1 MCLQTDSIAS
11 LLNHI
16 SDYGIGYSDALSN
29 VAIPL
34 IVALFAFGF
43 PLLFTVMMHIN
54 SKYESEEVS
63 RLFECLT
70 VYKAFWRTS
79 IFCVVYLLMFAV
91 ATLLTSGNA
100 HCWVLLCFDY
110 SSIIVAAIY
119 AYCILSFADTC
130 IKMNNPAKLLR
141 IVVDSYSKELKHR
154 YLSMWKFIQLRT
166 RRLFFNN
173 ENDRWK
179 KFFIQRE
186 QYSKLSVRHYVNDL
200 YSKRLLALAKYAM
213 KTSDDVR
220 LSYVL
225 AEVNRFS
232 DSEETKTL
240 KYADAI
246 KVSTADSRFFTNK
259 LYAALISY
267 YPSCTQNKEVENTL
281 LLYLY
286 GNVDH
291 SRYPSSYD
299 FFVIARAIIAIA
311 NTDRTSLVE
320 AYINQ
325 LQLQYGF
332 IRRMPQNVY
341 YVGGSIADI
350 KHTETEAYEVW
361 LEHSEIFFLTC
372 ALLFSLGEYTFI
384 KNLSRGY
391 EFSQGLL
398 HPVILSE
405 ILRLYVQ
412 CRKKLQEN
420 SGYWNSDIYFGNKIT
435 PSVLDRYV
443 AALLLIFNTPPR
455 KVLTSIKISDLH
467 LLCLQRNSL
476 CQFEDELKRN
486 YALVTLYPDIRH
498 RNIRNVF
505 DETLESL
512 RCKRNIR
519 FINSE
524 TPKPSFVSK
533 LCKVLFHNKKTFGT
547 HNIEVLNYNT
557 PISRAEKEEAKY
569 LISVTDD
576 FLTRKLGEAFIKQ
589 GSASNLHQL
598 SIDKYTFIKSRSLD
612 MPFDNVSAH
621 LPSLKGMI
629 IWNRVL
635 YLLLTAC
642 STMKIKSFKVAYPD
656 INDFLMSYT
665 NGKVK
670 DYVILD
676 VESPF
681 FVDSI
686 GAEKKNYLAGI
697 PNYRLEIQSSDYL
710 SKTILYK
717 QFNGSLL
724 LIHKDSMPV
733 YGRGNS
739 SIHDRITIENESS
752 EQEGIY
758 AMRIT
763 IDPDIV
769 LAFNPNANIA
779 KIELKKTRMI

>member
-16 SDYGIGYSDALSN
+16 SEYGIGYSDALSN
-29 VAIPL
+29 VSIPL

-79 IFCVVYLLMFAV
+79 IFCVLYLLAFAV

-100 HCWVLLCFDY
+100 HCWFLLCFDY
-110 SSIIVAAIY
+110 SSVIVAAVY
-119 AYCILSFADTC
+119 AFCILSFADTC

-154 YLSMWKFIQLRT
+154 HLSMWKLILLRT
-166 RRLFFNN
+166 RRIFSNN
-173 ENDRWK
+173 DNDRWK
-179 KFFIQRE
+179 KFFLQRE
-186 QYSKLSVRHYVNDL
+186 QYRNLSVRHYVNDL

-240 KYADAI
+240 KNADAI
-246 KVSTADSRFFTNK
+246 KASTADSRFFTNK

-267 YPSCTQNKEVENTL
+267 YPSCPQNKEVENTL
-281 LLYLY
+281 LFLY

-311 NTDRTSLVE
+311 NTDRISLVE
-320 AYINQ
+320 AYIDQ
-325 LQLQYGF
+325 LQLQYSF

-350 KHTETEAYEVW
+350 KHTETEAYKVW
-361 LEHSEIFFLTC
+361 LEHFEIFFLTC
-372 ALLFSLGEYTFI
+372 AILFSLGEYTFI

-391 EFSQGLL
+391 KFPQGML
-398 HPVILSE
+398 HPVIPSE

-443 AALLLIFNTPPR
+443 AALLLIFNTPP
-455 KVLTSIKISDLH
+455 KKMLTPIKISDLH
-467 LLCLQRNSL
+467 LLCMQRNSL

-486 YALVTLYPDIRH
+486 NALVTLYPDIRH

-505 DETLESL
+505 DEALESL

-519 FINSE
+519 FINNE

-533 LCKVLFHNKKTFGT
+533 LCKVLFRQ
-547 HNIEVLNYNT
+547 V
-557 PISRAEKEEAKY
+557 
-569 LISVTDD
+569 
-576 FLTRKLGEAFIKQ
+576 
-589 GSASNLHQL
+589 
-598 SIDKYTFIKSRSLD
+598 
-612 MPFDNVSAH
+612 
-621 LPSLKGMI
+621 
-629 IWNRVL
+629 
-635 YLLLTAC
+635 
-642 STMKIKSFKVAYPD
+642 STMK
-656 INDFLMSYT
+656 
-665 NGKVK
+665 
-670 DYVILD
+670 
-676 VESPF
+676 
-681 FVDSI
+681 
-686 GAEKKNYLAGI
+686 
-697 PNYRLEIQSSDYL
+697 
-710 SKTILYK
+710 
-717 QFNGSLL
+717 
-724 LIHKDSMPV
+724 
-733 YGRGNS
+733 
-739 SIHDRITIENESS
+739 
-752 EQEGIY
+752 
-758 AMRIT
+758 
-763 IDPDIV
+763 
-769 LAFNPNANIA
+769 
-779 KIELKKTRMI
+779 